1 MKAEEDFP
9 KREVCGM
16 PNIKSAKKRL
26 LVTATKT
33 LQNKMARSSLRT
45 AIKRFEASVAAGDKA
60 QAEQTMREA
69 VKLIDKAAAGGL
81 IHKNNAARK
90 KSSLALRYNSLAQ

>member
-1 MKAEEDFP
+1 
-9 KREVCGM
+9 
-16 PNIKSAKKRL
+16 
-26 LVTATKT
+26 
-33 LQNKMARSSLRT
+33 
-45 AIKRFEASVAAGDKA
+45 
-60 QAEQTMREA
+60 